1 MEIVYR
7 ALIIYL
13 FLWMITR
20 VVGRSTIGELSTF
33 QLILF
38 ITMGDMV
45 QQGVTQQDY
54 SVTAGILAVSTFAV
68 LTIGLPWANV
78 RWPRLRAITHG
89 VPVIIVQDGFGNT
102 VAMALPA
109 SVISSLLGAANG
121 FVLAKWRFP
130 GADFVF
136 ALILFGMFIPYQ
148 AILIPMV
155 QTMSYTGLR
164 GGLAGLV
171 LVHVI
176 YGLPITTLIFRSYFA
191 GVSEELIEAAKV
203 DGAGMLASFAFIALP
218 IAPPAFAVAMI
229 WQFTSA
235 WNDFLFGVLLT
246 TKDRWPITV
255 ALNNIAGSQAVP
267 FNEAMASA
275 LLACLPTLLVYILLG
290 RFFLRGLMAGA
301 LKG

>member
-1 MEIVYR
+1 
-7 ALIIYL
+7 
-13 FLWMITR
+13 
-20 VVGRSTIGELSTF
+20 
-33 QLILF
+33 
-38 ITMGDMV
+38 
-45 QQGVTQQDY
+45 
-54 SVTAGILAVSTFAV
+54 VTARGDRRIRSKWAPYALTARYLVLFALACFFLMPVYALLVTALKSPAEVSV
-68 LTIGLPWANV
+68 V
-78 RWPRLRAITHG
+78 RMWQWPHALSLDNFR
-89 VPVIIVQDGFGNT
+89 IVWPKLQDGFGNT

-148 AILIPMV
+148 AVLIPMF

-164 GGLAGLV
+164 GGIAGLV

-203 DGAGMLASFAFIALP
+203 DGAGMLATFAYIALP

>member
-1 MEIVYR
+1 
-7 ALIIYL
+7 
-13 FLWMITR
+13 
-20 VVGRSTIGELSTF
+20 
-33 QLILF
+33 
-38 ITMGDMV
+38 
-45 QQGVTQQDY
+45 
-54 SVTAGILAVSTFAV
+54 VTASGDGRIRSRWAAYVLTARYLVLFAV
-68 LTIGLPWANV
+68 ACFFLMPVYALLVTALKSPAEVSVV
-78 RWPRLRAITHG
+78 RMWQWPHALSLDNFRIVWPKLR
-89 VPVIIVQDGFGNT
+89 DGFGNS

-148 AILIPMV
+148 AVLIPMF

-164 GGLAGLV
+164 GGLVGLV

-203 DGAGMLASFAFIALP
+203 DGAGLLASFVFVALP

-275 LLACLPTLLVYILLG
+275 LLACLPTLAVYILLG

>member
-1 MEIVYR
+1 MTASSDFRIRSRWAPYVLTARYLVLFALACFFLMPVY
-7 ALIIYL
+7 ALL
-13 FLWMITR
+13 
-20 VVGRSTIGELSTF
+20 
-33 QLILF
+33 
-38 ITMGDMV
+38 
-45 QQGVTQQDY
+45 
-54 SVTAGILAVSTFAV
+54 VTALKSPEEVSV
-68 LTIGLPWANV
+68 V
-78 RWPRLRAITHG
+78 RMWQWPHALSLDNFRIVWPKLR
-89 VPVIIVQDGFGNT
+89 DGFTNS
-102 VAMALPA
+102 VLMALPA

-148 AILIPMV
+148 AVLIPMF

-164 GGLAGLV
+164 GGLPGLV

-203 DGAGMLASFAFIALP
+203 DGAGMLASFVFIALP

-275 LLACLPTLLVYILLG
+275 LLACLPTLAVYILLG